1 MHGEVVIGRVE
12 IRIVA
17 VRFAHAR
24 LGVVRVL
31 WRAAL
36 CGRGAQNTPW
46 SRWSVWFVEHNT
58 HSESSHFKRSG
69 SLLHPAA
76 GRHSSE
82 ESTGGRQAVT
92 AACLVRN
99 VISA

>member
-1 MHGEVVIGRVE
+1 LHEKAFR
-12 IRIVA
+12 
-17 VRFAHAR
+17 R
-24 LGVVRVL
+24 LGGVTRVVVYDFVPGHKIEFL
-31 WRAAL
+31 WRRPL
-36 CGRGAQNTPW
+36 CGRGAQNTPQ
-46 SRWSVWFVEHNT
+46 SGWSVWFVEHNT

-69 SLLHPAA
+69 SLLHPAV
-76 GRHSSE
+76 GRHSAE